1 MLSAFRP
8 MLLRGISAVSSAL
21 TTIWPPRSPCRS
33 RLHDELVHSA
43 QKIGGRVCV
52 LQILLCQ
59 GQHRTMQQ
67 AHARVKGNTAQF
79 SRESGAAPHNSAS
92 AFGERFFVETRFGKC
107 RRTLCTRKGHAAS
120 VRRQSRQRLRNTSNF
135 SNRWIGEEYP
145 PKAEDAIAWCC
156 LNIISQKE
164 ADANIN
170 LDAAS
175 AIFPAFP
182 HCRRAARERHS
193 LRESPNQSSAAEPRS
208 FCRLIQ
214 RFPYLPREA
223 KRISSVATSARVAV
237 PCGSRRPL
245 PIPRSRPTATA
256 QRTAASA

>member
-1 MLSAFRP
+1 MLREALIQSAR
-8 MLLRGISAVSSAL
+8 A
-21 TTIWPPRSPCRS
+21 
-33 RLHDELVHSA
+33 D
-43 QKIGGRVCV
+43 
-52 LQILLCQ
+52 
-59 GQHRTMQQ
+59 
-67 AHARVKGNTAQF
+67 
-79 SRESGAAPHNSAS
+79 GA
-92 AFGERFFVETRFGKC
+92 RFFGKARYGK
-107 RRTLCTRKGHAAS
+107 RRNTLCTRKGHAAS
-120 VRRQSRQRLRNTSNF
+120 VRRQSRQRLRNISSF
-135 SNRWIGEEYP
+135 SYRWIDE
-145 PKAEDAIAWCC
+145 KAPASAADD
-156 LNIISQKE
+156 LFRVSSNMISQKE